1 MWRTRQSPG
10 LKAELGVSLKNRK
23 VSFLSHPLR
32 HAGKAG
38 STRDCFQ
45 EGSTSGVWGWGGSC
59 GCRPAQRLTR
69 CNYTDSLR
77 KLTASV
83 LPLDSVTR
91 LLQQS
96 ALGGGYL
103 SPSPCPLVVYPALLF
118 QRASAKATSQCSVG
132 WKSCLAIAPSPATTS
147 SAANPATGPAT
158 SATQRMGVR
167 NPHQGSTMTSM
178 CSCPHSRGPL

>member
-1 MWRTRQSPG
+1 MSHFCLNLRYTLRKQ
-10 LKAELGVSLKNRK
+10 ARLGIACRRGALQV
-23 VSFLSHPLR
+23 
-32 HAGKAG
+32 
-38 STRDCFQ
+38 C
-45 EGSTSGVWGWGGSC
+45 VWGEGVC
-59 GCRPAQRLTR
+59 ECHPAQRPGP
-69 CNYTDSLR
+69 CNYTGSPH

-83 LPLDSVTR
+83 LPLDSVTC

-103 SPSPCPLVVYPALLF
+103 SPSPCPLVISPTLLF

-147 SAANPATGPAT
+147 SAASPATRPTT
-158 SATQRMGVR
+158 SATQRTQVW
-167 NPHQGSTMTSM
+167 NLHPASTMTSM